1 MCEKDAAKCHT
12 NVLHADQR
20 FISLAVFE
28 VTADAKTCR
37 VLREG
42 VTGRSLRCCSLFVMM
57 LHIVFQKGR
66 HQLMA
71 ITRLI
76 LNRKSLFS
84 LADSLVIFLK
94 IPPHLIHI
102 AALLCQTAISENKQ
116 ESQTIVAI
124 NEKLQG
130 SVATYFWK
138 SIKASQTYGP
148 EFGVCLSGR
157 QCTRVRR
164 VCVCVCVCYLQ
175 RATRTA
181 RAPARTST
189 APWVATNA
197 DPTFTLLLAIL
208 LKELALVRAASR
220 YRYDLIIDVQECW
233 ITFSFTYLTFF
244 FVIFPAFFII
254 KTLLQVWLRIVF

>member
-28 VTADAKTCR
+28 VMADAKTCR

-42 VTGRSLRCCSLFVMM
+42 VMGRSLRCCSLFVMM
-57 LHIVFQKGR
+57 LHTVFQKGR

-84 LADSLVIFLK
+84 LADSPVIFLK
-94 IPPHLIHI
+94 IPPHLIDI

-130 SVATYFWK
+130 SVATYF
-138 SIKASQTYGP
+138 
-148 EFGVCLSGR
+148 
-157 QCTRVRR
+157 
-164 VCVCVCVCYLQ
+164 
-175 RATRTA
+175 
-181 RAPARTST
+181 
-189 APWVATNA
+189 
-197 DPTFTLLLAIL
+197 
-208 LKELALVRAASR
+208 
-220 YRYDLIIDVQECW
+220 
-233 ITFSFTYLTFF
+233 
-244 FVIFPAFFII
+244 
-254 KTLLQVWLRIVF
+254 